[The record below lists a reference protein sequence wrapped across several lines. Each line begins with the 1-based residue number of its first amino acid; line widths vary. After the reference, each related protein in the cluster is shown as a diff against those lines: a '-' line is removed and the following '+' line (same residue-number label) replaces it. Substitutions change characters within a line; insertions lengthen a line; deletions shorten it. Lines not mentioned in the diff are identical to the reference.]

1 MEGTDSNVVFLVS
14 GRDEAGKRILIKNM
28 VEENMLELDPV
39 NALKM
44 EEIQIFAVSPKK
56 VIDIASS
63 DASNNFCP
71 KQETILF
78 QGGCIKGEESI
89 SEIFII
95 NNIIFLFFI
104 HLYLLLPSFILR

>member
-71 KQETILF
+71 KQEAILF
-78 QGGCIKGEESI
+78 QGGCIKGEDLSQK
-89 SEIFII
+89 
-95 NNIIFLFFI
+95 FLSSTTSSSYF
-104 HLYLLLPSFILR
+104 S